1 MTSTNIRWSITIGI
15 FILSIMGALAGIFIG
30 IKLIPLALQSI
41 ILDYGLRELPLVI
54 NWPISIGISFVSVIA
69 AISGGW
75 ISTNV
80 IAKTSP
86 RILIVE

>member
-15 FILSIMGALAGIFIG
+15 LILSIMGALAGIFIG

-41 ILDYGLRELPLVI
+41 ILDYGLLELPLVI
-54 NWPISIGISFVSVIA
+54 NWPTSIGISFVSVIA
-69 AISGGW
+69 PFWRLDFDKI
-75 ISTNV
+75 